1 LGVDDVVA
9 NREWSDDTGNLRR
22 FGLALTR
29 DERFVLD
36 DATANR
42 LVDKLIR
49 QTSVAPIGE
58 ERVSC
63 GGRTRAFARFIQLY
77 RRHVRRM
84 ALEDMDGNWV
94 ETPPVSGRGGPA
106 AMNGV
111 RALPLELRETLLLVV
126 LAGFSH
132 RESAEALDIP
142 LARFYER
149 LDRARERLALHLG
162 AALDNERE
170 SAWRGAPYLRV
181 IK

>member
-1 LGVDDVVA
+1 LA
-9 NREWSDDTGNLRR
+9 SNREWSDDTGSLRR
-22 FGLALTR
+22 FGLAVTR

-36 DATANR
+36 DATAAR

-49 QTSVAPIGE
+49 QTSVAPIGA
-58 ERVSC
+58 ERISC
-63 GGRTRAFARFIQLY
+63 LGRTRAFARFIQLY
-77 RRHVRRM
+77 RRFVRRM
-84 ALEDMDGNWV
+84 ALDDAEGNWV
-94 ETPPVSGRGGPA
+94 EASAVTGRGGAP

-132 RESAEALDIP
+132 REAAEALDIP

-149 LDRARERLALHLG
+149 LERARERLAIHLG
-162 AALDNERE
+162 AAVANERD
-170 SAWRGAPYLRV
+170 SGWRGAPYLRV

>member
-1 LGVDDVVA
+1 
-9 NREWSDDTGNLRR
+9 LRR

-36 DATANR
+36 DAAAGR

-58 ERVSC
+58 ERVAC
-63 GGRTRAFARFIQLY
+63 VGRARAFARFIQLY
-77 RRHVRRM
+77 RRYIRRM

-94 ETPPVSGRGGPA
+94 ETPPVAGRGGPPA
-106 AMNGV
+106 VCGV
-111 RALPLELRETLLLVV
+111 RALPLELRETLLLVA

-132 RESAEALDIP
+132 KEAAEALDIP
-142 LARFYER
+142 LTRLYER
-149 LDRARERLALHLG
+149 LERARERLAAYLG
-162 AALDNERE
+162 VAVEGERE
-170 SAWRGAPYLRV
+170 SSWRGAPYLRV

>member
-1 LGVDDVVA
+1 
-9 NREWSDDTGNLRR
+9 LRR

-36 DATANR
+36 DATAAR

-49 QTSVAPIGE
+49 QTAVAPIAD
-58 ERVSC
+58 ERISC
-63 GGRTRAFARFIQLY
+63 VGGRARAFARFIELY
-77 RRHVRRM
+77 RRYVRRM
-84 ALEDMDGNWV
+84 ALEDSEGNWV
-94 ETPPVSGRGGPA
+94 EAPPASARGGPA

-132 RESAEALDIP
+132 REAAEALDIP
-142 LARFYER
+142 LTRFYER
-149 LDRARERLALHLG
+149 LERARERLALYLG
-162 AALDNERE
+162 AAVDKDRDA
-170 SAWRGAPYLRV
+170 AWRGAPYLRV